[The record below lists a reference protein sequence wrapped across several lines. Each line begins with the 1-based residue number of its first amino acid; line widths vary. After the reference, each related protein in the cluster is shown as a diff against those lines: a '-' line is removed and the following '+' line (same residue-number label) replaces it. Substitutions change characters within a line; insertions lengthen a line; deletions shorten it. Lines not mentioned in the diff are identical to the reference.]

1 MKFRYIFLFILLAA
15 TSMAMA
21 QKVTLGACTTKDGGE
36 YKGEMQSGKP
46 HGKGITKWKNG
57 NVFEGNYEKGK
68 RLPGGLC
75 QSGQGLALIAA

>member
-15 TSMAMA
+15 TSVAMA

-46 HGKGITKWKNG
+46 HGKGITKERQC
-57 NVFEGNYEKGK
+57 V
-68 RLPGGLC
+68 
-75 QSGQGLALIAA
+75 